1 MTELRVQVDSDV
13 RNPIIVSVSEYRREK
28 RLDIRHHYE
37 ADGELRPTKKGI
49 SLPLDS
55 GMTLDLALEEI
66 QEPPLGSKSLVQPR
80 ILTREPIFVSV
91 AAYKKEMRLDLRH
104 YFNDGTGLQPGFKG
118 VSLPWGDRDMLLAAL
133 YQILGETR

>member
-13 RNPIIVSVSEYRREK
+13 RNPILVSISEYRREK

-49 SLPLDS
+49 NLPLDS
-55 GMTLDLALEEI
+55 AMALVVALEEI

-80 ILTREPIFVSV
+80 VLTREPIFISV

-118 VSLPWGDRDMLLAAL
+118 ASLPWGDRDALLAAL
-133 YQILGETR
+133 YQVLGETR

>member
-1 MTELRVQVDSDV
+1 MTDLRVQVDSDL
-13 RNPIIVSVSEYRREK
+13 RNPIVVSVSEYRREK

-55 GMTLDLALEEI
+55 GMALVVALEEI

-80 ILTREPIFVSV
+80 IPTREPIFISV

-104 YFNDGTGLQPGFKG
+104 YFNDGSGVQPGFKG
-118 VSLPWGDRDMLLAAL
+118 VSLPWEDRAPLLAAL
-133 YQILGETR
+133 YQVLGEAR